1 MFYGEAVV
9 TTATAERRCCLI
21 MLIHD
26 YPAIEHRKNVF
37 LNIYYDHK
45 RFLRFG
51 PFTYSAHGKEH
62 GFHCIE
68 NGGRVR
74 FDVIRRYN

>member
-37 LNIYYDHK
+37 LDIYYDHK
-45 RFLRFG
+45 LDIIQCTSVMNYFLG
-51 PFTYSAHGKEH
+51 LK
-62 GFHCIE
+62 
-68 NGGRVR
+68 
-74 FDVIRRYN
+74 